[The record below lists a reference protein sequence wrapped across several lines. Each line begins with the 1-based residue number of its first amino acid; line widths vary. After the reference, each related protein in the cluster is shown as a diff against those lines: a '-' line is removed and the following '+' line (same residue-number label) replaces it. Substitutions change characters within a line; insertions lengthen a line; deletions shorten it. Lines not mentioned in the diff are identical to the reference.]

1 MAKQNIDLK
10 EFEESIKNYGDK
22 IKKLSFVE
30 ACRKTPGYVIG
41 AIGNEGWKGCTR
53 EIWQNAFDELVRV
66 DSPCNYVK
74 ITFDERNQ
82 SMMVEDTGRGVPHGK
97 MYEIYAEEHSSSH
110 YENVEGS
117 GFSSGV
123 HGKIYAA

>member
-110 YENVEGS
+110 YENKEGS